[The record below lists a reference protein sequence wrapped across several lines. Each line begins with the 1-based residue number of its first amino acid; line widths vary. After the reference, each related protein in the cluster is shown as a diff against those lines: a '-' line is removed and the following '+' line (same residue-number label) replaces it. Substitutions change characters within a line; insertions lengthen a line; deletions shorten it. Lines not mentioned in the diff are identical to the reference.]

1 MDGRGA
7 AIQSAFNVT
16 RQTLNKIDVRIL
28 PELSLMGRWGH
39 GTHRLMLTIV
49 SPDSPDSPDQIK
61 QDFQRRIKLSRIF
74 SASPQN
80 KDF

>member
-1 MDGRGA
+1 MKVFKITVLLEHQWPSDFEITVLLNQLRSSD
-7 AIQSAFNVT
+7 IEITVLLNFN
-16 RQTLNKIDVRIL
+16 
-28 PELSLMGRWGH
+28 G
-39 GTHRLMLTIV
+39 LMLTIV